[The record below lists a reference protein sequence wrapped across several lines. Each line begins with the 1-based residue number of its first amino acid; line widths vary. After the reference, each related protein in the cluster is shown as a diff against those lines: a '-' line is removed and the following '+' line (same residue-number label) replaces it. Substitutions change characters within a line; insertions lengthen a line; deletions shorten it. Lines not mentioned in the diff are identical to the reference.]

1 VTRAKVLITGTGSI
15 LGQGIIKSLKLSNA
29 KHSSPVTYEIFA
41 ADMSPQA
48 AGLYRCDKAFLISAP
63 SSDGYGGRII
73 EICRENNIDA
83 IFVGTD
89 EEIIP
94 LADLEDQIKKESG
107 AAVITNPKKVIE
119 MASDKWATYEY
130 LTKNNVPCAKSA
142 LPEDSEEFVREF
154 GFPIVVKPRQGHGS
168 LHFYV
173 VHNNDELRHA
183 ISSIESVRWQPVLQ
197 EYLDGEDNEFTSGVT
212 IDKAGKSIMSSI
224 SMRKTL
230 KNGQTYKA
238 LIDDFDPVRTS
249 AQEAAIKTGA
259 RGPINVQAKV
269 VGDEPKVFE
278 INARFSAT
286 CPLRAVAGINEPD
299 IVYRNVV
306 LDEKIRINSYQ
317 KLACMRYWSEVY
329 VPISTYKMTSSAKMI
344 QNPNSDI
351 PNYF

>member
-1 VTRAKVLITGTGSI
+1 MTCAKVLVTGTGSI
-15 LGQGIIKSLKLSNA
+15 LGQGIIKSLKLSNTQ
-29 KHSSPVTYEIFA
+29 HSSPVTYKIFA

-63 SSDGYGGRII
+63 SSDDYGQKIIRI
-73 EICRENNIDA
+73 CKENDIDA

-94 LADLEDQIKKESG
+94 LVDLKDQIKKESE
-107 AAVITNPKKVIE
+107 AVVITNPKDVIE

-130 LTKNNVPCAKSA
+130 LTKNNVSCAQSA
-142 LPEDSEEFVREF
+142 LPEDKDSFVGEF

-168 LHFYV
+168 LHFYI
-173 VHNNDELRHA
+173 VHNYDELRHA
-183 ISSIESVRWQPVLQ
+183 ISSIESVGWQPILQ
-197 EYLDGEDNEFTSGVT
+197 EYLDGDNNEFTSGIT
-212 IDKAGKSIMSSI
+212 IDKTGNFVMSSI

-238 LIDDFDPVRTS
+238 LIDDFDSVRMA
-249 AQEAAIKTGA
+249 AQEVAIKTGA
-259 RGPINVQAKV
+259 KGPINIQAKTV
-269 VGDEPKVFE
+269 DDESKVFE

-299 IVYRNVV
+299 IIYRNVV
-306 LDEKIRINSYQ
+306 LDEKIKINSYQ

-329 VPISTYKMTSSAKMI
+329 VPISTYEQVSSAKTI

-351 PNYF
+351 PSYF